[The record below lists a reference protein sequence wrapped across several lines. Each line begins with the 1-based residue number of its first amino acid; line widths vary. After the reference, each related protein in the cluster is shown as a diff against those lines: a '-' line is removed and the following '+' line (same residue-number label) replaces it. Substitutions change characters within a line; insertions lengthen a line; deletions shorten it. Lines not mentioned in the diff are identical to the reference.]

1 MPCGRA
7 LDVLVITISIEN
19 LEVSL
24 PNVLALYATTKFAA
38 RFAFVERFKGIMD
51 ELS

>member
-1 MPCGRA
+1 MF
-7 LDVLVITISIEN
+7 IEN

-24 PNVLALYATTKFAA
+24 PNVLALYTTTKFAV

-51 ELS
+51 KLS

>member
-1 MPCGRA
+1 M
-7 LDVLVITISIEN
+7 EN

-24 PNVLALYATTKFAA
+24 PDVLALRATTKFAA
-38 RFAFVERFKGIMD
+38 RFAFVERFEGMMD

>member
-1 MPCGRA
+1 MPCKQA
-7 LDVLVITISIEN
+7 LDALVITISIEN

-24 PNVLALYATTKFAA
+24 PNVLALCMTTKFTA
-38 RFAFVERFKGIMD
+38 RFAFIKRFKGIMD